1 MRSRI
6 LSDFYFFLALSCV
19 IGMFFNI
26 VIIYTTVKANKK
38 ASFIVGKKEDNIL
51 TLRHLTLE
59 VINTKEN
66 KGDKIEFLF

>member
-1 MRSRI
+1 M
-6 LSDFYFFLALSCV
+6 SDFYFFLALSCV